1 VSEPLRGHVNL
12 QIDKPIGD
20 GLLHGEA
27 LTDCIGQQP
36 IASGTSRKNHSEQFP
51 VGLRKCYTLRHC
63 FGRFLFTLAQ
73 TNHFDV

>member
-36 IASGTSRKNHSEQFP
+36 
-51 VGLRKCYTLRHC
+51 
-63 FGRFLFTLAQ
+63 
-73 TNHFDV
+73 